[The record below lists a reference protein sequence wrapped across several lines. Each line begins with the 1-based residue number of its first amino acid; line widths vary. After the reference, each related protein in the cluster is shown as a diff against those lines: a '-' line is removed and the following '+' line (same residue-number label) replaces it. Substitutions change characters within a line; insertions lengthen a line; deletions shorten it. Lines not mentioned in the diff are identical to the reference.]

1 MRTRDRDTVLE
12 IVDLVLGD
20 LQLRDGM
27 FVARRPD
34 PEHPDLVV
42 IQTGEDGRH
51 ALPVPNPRKRR
62 SVEMFIVAAQAHLH
76 EVYGQP
82 VPLCPEHDH
91 ALVPRVEPGGVEWV
105 CSDGG
110 WSCALGAYE
119 ETTWPPPLDAGYLA
133 AALAARLDRRGVQGV
148 RRIGCVE
155 RDGRWMA
162 QVGIWPMDPSIIDAV
177 TRAAAP
183 VPS

>member
-1 MRTRDRDTVLE
+1 MRTRDHDTVLE
-12 IVDLVLGD
+12 IIDLVLGD
-20 LQLRDGM
+20 LQLRDRM

-34 PEHPDLVV
+34 PEHPDLIV

-91 ALVPRVEPGGVEWV
+91 ALVPRVERGGVEWV
-105 CSDGG
+105 CPDGG
-110 WSCALGAYE
+110 WSCPLGAYE
-119 ETTWPPPLDAGYLA
+119 ETTWPPPLDSGCLAQPSRLVSTA
-133 AALAARLDRRGVQGV
+133 AAWQACAASVALSATGAGWHRWGS
-148 RRIGCVE
+148 
-155 RDGRWMA
+155 GRWTRR
-162 QVGIWPMDPSIIDAV
+162 PS
-177 TRAAAP
+177 TR
-183 VPS
+183 